1 MESQRDLFEMESFTK
16 EIKRFNRLL
25 TISNPLPDGVEV
37 LNPFRNDERVL
48 QWSDAF
54 YDRFYSDL
62 NPRRL
67 ILGINPGRL
76 GAGQTGIPFTDTKR
90 LLEYFDLGT
99 TDDQTHETS
108 SAFFYR
114 MIDALGG
121 VELFYK
127 SFLVSS
133 ISPLGFVKNN
143 NGKQVNLNYYDSPTL
158 QSAVTPFIIESMEIQ
173 LSLPIDRSAVFCL
186 GTGKNVKF
194 LNELNSKHHW
204 FKRIIPLEH
213 PGYIMQYKSRQV
225 ESYIAKYAQ
234 ALSAS

>member
-1 MESQRDLFEMESFTK
+1 
-16 EIKRFNRLL
+16 
-25 TISNPLPDGVEV
+25 
-37 LNPFRNDERVL
+37 
-48 QWSDAF
+48 
-54 YDRFYSDL
+54 
-62 NPRRL
+62 
-67 ILGINPGRL
+67 
-76 GAGQTGIPFTDTKR
+76 
-90 LLEYFDLGT
+90 
-99 TDDQTHETS
+99 
-108 SAFFYR
+108 

-133 ISPLGFVKNN
+133 ISPLGFVMNN

-173 LSLPIDRSAVFCL
+173 LSWPIDRNAVFCL

-213 PGYIMQYKSRQV
+213 PRYIMQYKSRQV